1 MNITTCWNGV
11 SCELVSLA
19 VRGSVIAKKD
29 FAQEK
34 DMTPRLLVLTVTA
47 ALAFAGSAIAAGY
60 SSTPSNTAQHSTSTA
75 AKTTAPLGDNL
86 TQNDVKTAIAL
97 SKVSN
102 PVSTLANAK
111 VDDQKGNTIGPVKSV
126 ITGKSGAPTAIHV
139 DVDGRTVSMTARN
152 FTYVKDRNILLTRM
166 SKAQIEKLPAVKG

>member
-1 MNITTCWNGV
+1 VG
-11 SCELVSLA
+11 
-19 VRGSVIAKKD
+19 RRDIAKQG
-29 FAQEK
+29 FVQEK
-34 DMTPRLLVLTVTA
+34 DMTPRLFVLTVTA
-47 ALAFAGSAIAAGY
+47 ALALAGSAVAAGY
-60 SSTPSNTAQHSTSTA
+60 SSTQSNTAQHPAASTA
-75 AKTTAPLGDNL
+75 AKATTPLGDNL

-111 VDDQKGNTIGPVKSV
+111 VDDQHGNAIGPVKSV